1 MSFQEN
7 LKYYREKAGY
17 KTAKE
22 LADALNLPYN
32 TYAGYESK
40 NREPK
45 YQMLCK
51 IADLLNVSIDEL
63 LGRKNNILGNNEDER
78 LEKEIDNVLSHGLL
92 GDVFSGLNPIELK
105 LINILKED
113 ITFQIHTDKSNQTLN
128 IPKMKIIEGF
138 NNIDDD
144 FRRRKKVEK
153 EKYIYSQIL
162 ERIDILRKATDTTQK
177 EINSLIDIAFKIYQY
192 KFPELLKLINK

>member
-51 IADLLNVSIDEL
+51 IADLLNVSTDEL
-63 LGRKNNILGNNEDER
+63 LGRENNILG
-78 LEKEIDNVLSHGLL
+78 KINVLPLL
-92 GDVFSGLNPIELK
+92 PTKFKLTPLEQLK
-105 LINILKED
+105 VAAGEMVEA
-113 ITFQIHTDKSNQTLN
+113 SNAC
-128 IPKMKIIEGF
+128 F
-138 NNIDDD
+138 
-144 FRRRKKVEK
+144 
-153 EKYIYSQIL
+153 IYSNRRHFL
-162 ERIDILRKATDTTQK
+162 EELCDVQVAIETLKYHNFTEEEIAAMHKYVNEKNRKRGY
-177 EINSLIDIAFKIYQY
+177 L
-192 KFPELLKLINK
+192 